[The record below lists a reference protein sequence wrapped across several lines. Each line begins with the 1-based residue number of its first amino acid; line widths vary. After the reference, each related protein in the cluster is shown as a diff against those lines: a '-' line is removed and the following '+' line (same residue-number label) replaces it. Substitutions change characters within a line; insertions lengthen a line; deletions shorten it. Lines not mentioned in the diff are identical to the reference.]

1 MQEFLPQEIM
11 PGVCAWPPSIP
22 LSESDEEAM
31 MSNPQSMYLYSLRTH
46 KRLPGRLH
54 DAMLLFS
61 FHPEFRDEVRHYLDW
76 VVACEERNARMES
89 YRKSEAFRDRMI
101 LGSMVLV
108 VVAYVFVALVVLF

>member
-1 MQEFLPQEIM
+1 MQDFFPQEIA
-11 PGVCAWPPSIP
+11 PGVCVWPPSIP
-22 LSESDEEAM
+22 LSESDEESM

-61 FHPEFRDEVRHYLDW
+61 FHPEFRHEVKHYLDW
-76 VVACEERNARMES
+76 VSACEERDARMEL
-89 YRKSEAFRDRMI
+89 YRRSEVFRDFVI

-108 VVAYVFVALVVLF
+108 TVAYVCIALALVF